1 MALINGQLL
10 LVESSKKRLDE
21 VVEDLQQEIV
31 HLRKELEE
39 AEKQYVMRGFHSYLN
54 NKCFIYIIFFYIMMA
69 IYCAILNYPLKKSF
83 NSLNTLLVPYV
94 NQ

>member
-21 VVEDLQQEIV
+21 VVEDLQTEIV

-39 AEKQYVMRGFHSYLN
+39 AEKQ
-54 NKCFIYIIFFYIMMA
+54 
-69 IYCAILNYPLKKSF
+69 
-83 NSLNTLLVPYV
+83 
-94 NQ
+94 